1 MKKGVDI
8 SNTTVIF
15 AASVILSIAILV
27 GAINILE
34 NSAVEQ
40 RLNHYR
46 AEELATSIGVVGQ
59 YGEERLVKFEKTLGK
74 GYKLKFEDASG
85 SHNLTISESRGDP
98 NTAEVRVPTNLD
110 IQSPSNAITDAKT
123 CIEKTRSNPTERL
136 EISAGSC

>member
-59 YGEERLVKFEKTLGK
+59 YGEERLVRFEKTLGK
-74 GYKLKFEDASG
+74 GYRLKFEDASG
-85 SHNLTISESRGDP
+85 SHNLTISESQGDP
-98 NTAEVRVPTNLD
+98 NTAEVRIPTNLD